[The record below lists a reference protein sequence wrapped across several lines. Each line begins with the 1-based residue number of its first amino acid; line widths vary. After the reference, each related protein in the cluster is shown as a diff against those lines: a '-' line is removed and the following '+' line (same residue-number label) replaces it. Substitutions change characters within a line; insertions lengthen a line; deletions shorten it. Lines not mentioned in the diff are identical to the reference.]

1 MFGKGLFGKK
11 GQKPPLDDASADQL
25 LESVVHGVMPQA
37 DADTVAIVAACAG
50 LLAGVAYADRDFSA
64 AEAQEIERQLG
75 AIDGIGPGGIQA
87 ITQALEL
94 HRVELAS
101 VHTVRF
107 ARTLKEL
114 GTRDLREHVLG
125 MLVALA
131 ATDDTITQAEVNAL
145 RQLTSAL
152 GLEQADYNRLQAE
165 HKQKLGILR

>member
-1 MFGKGLFGKK
+1 MPREKS
-11 GQKPPLDDASADQL
+11 PLDEASADQL
-25 LESVVHGVMPQA
+25 LRAVVRRALPR
-37 DADTVAIVAACAG
+37 ADTDTVSIVSACAG

-75 AIDGIGPGGIQA
+75 AVDGIGSEGTRA
-87 ITQALEL
+87 IVSALEL
-94 HRVELAS
+94 HRIELAN

-107 ARTLKEL
+107 ARTIREL

-131 ATDDTITQAEVNAL
+131 ATDDTITQAEVNTL
-145 RQLTSAL
+145 RQVTTAL

-165 HKQKLGILR
+165 HRQKLGTLR